1 MVQTMIIKQGECI
14 SFTPSELKE
23 PAQRPA
29 SPPPAKAKVP
39 EPMATY
45 ADLLREVERLVRAN
59 ERLTLERD
67 QLREELSRQS
77 LRTRHEQLL
86 KDMGKAEPAPRAEQP
101 TPKPAVR
108 PEPPK
113 LEIEP
118 VPETEDDPG
127 MELARVVV
135 NWFWED
141 ADEASVR
148 LVRDALSGQGVRTI
162 VRESDAEP
170 E

>member
-1 MVQTMIIKQGECI
+1 MIIKQGKCI
-14 SFTPSELKE
+14 SFTASELPDAALRRTTAAPK
-23 PAQRPA
+23 
-29 SPPPAKAKVP
+29 PAKRP

-45 ADLLREVERLVRAN
+45 ADLLREVERLVREN

-67 QLREELSRQS
+67 QLREEFSRQS

-86 KDMGKAEPAPRAEQP
+86 KGMGKEEPAPKAEQP
-101 TPKPAVR
+101 VSPPKAQ
-108 PEPPK
+108 PEPLK

-118 VPETEDDPG
+118 AEESDDDAG
-127 MELARVVV
+127 LELARVVV

-162 VRESDAEP
+162 VRDSDAEAD
-170 E
+170 